1 MISILNVRYM
11 KISLLF
17 FVALS
22 VVQAYGHDHND
33 SLYKVLKIKTTG
45 DYYVIHASRN
55 DSLFKIISEKV
66 SRDVNPPEVLLKKG
80 RYYAFVFRNKD
91 HATTNP
97 DAEPLLGNI
106 SYLHV
111 KTSKFWGDTKIK
123 FSKRFHN
130 RMYTTKNLNGLY
142 YIPPKMD

>member
-1 MISILNVRYM
+1 M
-11 KISLLF
+11 KIFLLLF
-17 FVALS
+17 VAFS
-22 VVQAYGHDHND
+22 VAKAYGLDNND
-33 SLYKVLKIKTTG
+33 SLYKVLKIKTSG

-66 SRDVNPPEVLLKKG
+66 SRDMNPHEVLLKKG
-80 RYYAFVFRNKD
+80 RYYVFGNTD
-91 HATTNP
+91 HATSTA

-111 KTSKFWGDTKIK
+111 KRSKFWGDTKIK

-130 RMYTTKNLNGLY
+130 RLYTTLNLNGLY
-142 YIPPKMD
+142 YSPPKVH